1 MKATKKGGVKFYTL
15 AELVNVNIDS
25 WVEALGQLD
34 DKPEVKEEVLKEADE
49 ITIERWRRMDECPA
63 ELEDEFTMVA
73 DRHNYRFDKY
83 GKIVSFDK

>member
-1 MKATKKGGVKFYTL
+1 MKTYTL

-34 DKPEVKEEVLKEADE
+34 DKPEFKAEVLKEADE
-49 ITIERWRRMDECPA
+49 ITLDRWRQMDECPA
-63 ELEDEFTMVA
+63 ELEDEFTTVA
-73 DRHNYRFDKY
+73 DRHNYRFDKN

>member
-1 MKATKKGGVKFYTL
+1 METYTL

-34 DKPEVKEEVLKEADE
+34 DKPEFKAEVLKEADE
-49 ITIERWRRMDECPA
+49 ITLDRWRQMDECPA
-63 ELEDEFTMVA
+63 ELEDEFTTVA
-73 DRHNYRFDKY
+73 DRHNYSFDKN